1 MGVLSVLNREFSNVY
16 YPLRIKRKAARVWK
30 NLYCGGK
37 SYVTSNTFL
46 GDNVCFNGMS
56 MSGNGK
62 ITIGSYFHSGVNCQ
76 IITSFH
82 NYESTMLPYDTSY
95 VDKDVTIGDCV
106 WLGNNIII
114 LGGVT
119 IGEGAIIQAGSV
131 VCKDIP
137 PLAIAGGHPAT
148 VFKYRNK
155 DHYEKLKSENFF
167 IRRKCFE
174 VYI

>member
-1 MGVLSVLNREFSNVY
+1 
-16 YPLRIKRKAARVWK
+16 
-30 NLYCGGK
+30 
-37 SYVTSNTFL
+37 
-46 GDNVCFNGMS
+46 MS

-95 VDKDVTIGDCV
+95 IDKDVTIGDCV

-155 DHYEKLKSENFF
+155 DHYEKLKSENKF